1 MDWQCCAPET
11 SNRTLPYS
19 STQESG
25 RAGPSLSVGTC
36 RAESTGGDLFWGVC
50 VWGAPGLRARSR
62 VNSLVF
68 HFLCGDFFLNGRV
81 SPKFSPA
88 AGLSL
93 GAFCTIYLRHFLGF
107 PVFCFFSSLILVCV
121 FVTVSLKERSCY
133 PASFLDLYCN
143 SLVFPPLFLSFSDSI
158 LISFVEV
165 SRSSSV
171 CRLNYLES
179 WGFTLT
185 GGLCVW
191 WESRRIWRK

>member
-1 MDWQCCAPET
+1 MLQRLQTGHCHTLVPRSREQLAQACLLGPAGQRAPE
-11 SNRTLPYS
+11 
-19 STQESG
+19 E
-25 RAGPSLSVGTC
+25 TC
-36 RAESTGGDLFWGVC
+36 FGVC

-93 GAFCTIYLRHFLGF
+93 GAFCTIYLRHFLRF
-107 PVFCFFSSLILVCV
+107 PVFCFFSSLSLVCV

-143 SLVFPPLFLSFSDSI
+143 SLVFSPLFLSFSDSI